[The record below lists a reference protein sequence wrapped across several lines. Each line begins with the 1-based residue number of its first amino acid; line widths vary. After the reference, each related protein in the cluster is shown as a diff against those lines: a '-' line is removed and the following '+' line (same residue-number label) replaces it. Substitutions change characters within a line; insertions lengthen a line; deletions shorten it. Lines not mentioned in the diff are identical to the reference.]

1 VEVRLRDNPQRDDKQ
16 GGEERKILD
25 DGQRGSYAQDGLSTT
40 LARSRLVGQFHHIG
54 NDKRPCVHEWASSK
68 IIGRT
73 GSYPERELWE
83 PRDGFWE
90 MTLL

>member
-1 VEVRLRDNPQRDDKQ
+1 MPFFAVLLADEQY
-16 GGEERKILD
+16 GGNLYGI
-25 DGQRGSYAQDGLSTT
+25 TT
-40 LARSRLVGQFHHIG
+40 A
-54 NDKRPCVHEWASSK
+54 KRRCVHEWASSK